1 MSNHRLVTIPELP
14 GAGRLGRH
22 IEHDERS
29 RCFAVAPCSGPL
41 VSVDWPRNCDPFDQ
55 GDLGS
60 CTGNAMAG
68 AAMTGPLFK
77 AGRHLTE
84 ANAVALYEAATRLDK
99 IPGHYPPDD
108 TGSSGLAVAKA
119 AQRAGL
125 ISAYHHAFGL
135 SAALCALS
143 RAPVIIGINWYAGF
157 DQPIGSAAQ
166 LVLSG
171 DVRGGHEIVLDGI
184 DVKAGM
190 VKGTNSWGLGWG
202 NRGRFVVSFGTF
214 GKLLAEGGDCVAPV
228 AA

>member
-1 MSNHRLVTIPELP
+1 MNHKVIHLPEIP

-29 RCFAVAPCSGPL
+29 RCFAAPQASGPL
-41 VSVDWPRNCDPFDQ
+41 VSADWPRHCDPFDQ

-77 AGRHLTE
+77 VGRHLDE
-84 ANAVALYEAATRLDK
+84 SNAVTLYEAATRLDK
-99 IPGHYPPDD
+99 VPGHYPPED

-135 SAALCALS
+135 GAALSSLS
-143 RAPVIIGINWYAGF
+143 KGPVIIGINWYEGF
-157 DQPIGSAAQ
+157 DAPQGTAALLAISGQP
-166 LVLSG
+166 
-171 DVRGGHEIVLDGI
+171 RGGHEVVLDGI
-184 DVKAGM
+184 DVKAGV
-190 VKGTNSWGLGWG
+190 VKGTNSWGLSWG
-202 NRGRFVVSFGTF
+202 NHGKFCMTFATF
-214 GKLLAEGGDCVAPV
+214 GRLLQESGDVVAPV
-228 AA
+228 A